1 MKSELVRALVLITL
15 VGLVT
20 ACNTVKGA
28 GRDVQSIGRAGE
40 RALDGARR

>member
-1 MKSELVRALVLITL
+1 MKSAMPRTLALIALVALAA
-15 VGLVT
+15 
-20 ACNTVKGA
+20 ACNTVQGA